1 MERVEAYIRRLM
13 ERSTPEKTAWNLEK
27 IREGK
32 RVTWNYIDGC
42 MLTALL
48 SLSEIRGD
56 DRYAAFAERVT
67 DHFVQEDGSILTFDP
82 QKRQLDDI
90 NEGRVLFPVYRM
102 TGKEKYR
109 RAAEMLH
116 RTLQDQ
122 PRTVEGSFWHKK
134 IYPNQVWL
142 DGIYMAQPFEALYQ
156 GAFGDGDV
164 SDILRQVRTVRA
176 RMRDAQT
183 GLYRHGYDASRQAFW
198 ADPVTGL
205 SRCVWLRA
213 LGWFFKALADLSEI
227 LPEGE
232 AKSEIAGIFRELAQ
246 SVARYADP
254 DTGLYWQVVDQ
265 GGRAGNYLESSG
277 SSMIACGMLKG
288 ARLGI
293 LDPSLGEL
301 GRKTFGTLKDRLVW
315 KDGEPELGGICLVAG
330 LGPENNR
337 RRDGSFEYYIS
348 EPVVANDAKG
358 VAPFVLCY
366 TEMLRAGK
374 QAVSGDSTKAT

>member
-1 MERVEAYIRRLM
+1 MKRVEAYILRLM
-13 ERSTPEKTAWNLEK
+13 EKSTPERTAWNMEK
-27 IREGK
+27 LREG
-32 RVTWNYIDGC
+32 RQSTWNYIDGC
-42 MLTALL
+42 MLTALV
-48 SLSEIRGD
+48 SLTEITGD
-56 DRYAAFAERVT
+56 DRYADFAERVA
-67 DHFVQEDGSILTFDP
+67 DHFVQGDGSILTFDAE
-82 QKRQLDDI
+82 KRQLDDI
-90 NEGRVLFPVYRM
+90 NEGRVLFPAYRR

-116 RTLQDQ
+116 ETLGQQ
-122 PRTVEGSFWHKK
+122 PRTAEGSYWHKK

-142 DGIYMAQPFEALYQ
+142 DGVYMAQPFEALYQ
-156 GAFGDGDV
+156 LTFGDGDV
-164 SDILRQVRTVRA
+164 RDIVHQVRIVRA
-176 RMRDAQT
+176 RMRDPET

-198 ADPVTGL
+198 ADPETGL

-213 LGWFFKALADLSEI
+213 LGWFFMALADLSEI
-227 LPEGE
+227 LPEG
-232 AKSEIAGIFRELAQ
+232 AARREIAGIFRDLAE

-288 ARLGI
+288 ARLGL
-293 LDPSLGEL
+293 LDADMAAL
-301 GRKTFGTLKDRLVW
+301 GRKTFGTLIDRLVW

-330 LGPENNR
+330 LGPQDNR

-348 EPVVANDAKG
+348 EPVVSNDAKG
-358 VAPFVLCY
+358 VAPFVMCY

-374 QAVSGDSTKAT
+374 

>member
-1 MERVEAYIRRLM
+1 MKDRIEEYILRLV
-13 ERSTPEKTAWNLEK
+13 ERSTPERTAWNLEK
-27 IREGK
+27 LREGK
-32 RVTWNYIDGC
+32 PATWNYIDGC

-48 SLSEIRGD
+48 SLTEITGD
-56 DRYAAFAERVT
+56 SRYAAFAEQVT
-67 DHFVQEDGSILTFDP
+67 DHFVREDGEILTFAP
-82 QKRQLDDI
+82 EKQQLDDF

-116 RTLQDQ
+116 RTLAGQ
-122 PRTVEGSFWHKK
+122 PRTTEGSFWHKK

-142 DGIYMAQPFEALYQ
+142 DGIYMAQPFEAMYQ
-156 GAFGDGDV
+156 MTFGNGDV
-164 SDILRQVRTVRA
+164 SDILKQVRIVREK
-176 RMRDAQT
+176 MRDPVT
-183 GLYRHGYDASRQAFW
+183 GLYYHGYDASRTAFW
-198 ADPVTGL
+198 ADPETGL

-213 LGWFFKALADLSEI
+213 LGWFFMALADLAEI
-227 LPEGE
+227 LHDGAER
-232 AKSEIAGIFRELAQ
+232 AEIAGIFSDLAT
-246 SVARYADP
+246 SAARYADP
-254 DTGLYWQVVDQ
+254 ETGLYWQVVDQ
-265 GGRAGNYLESSG
+265 GNREGNYPESSG

-293 LDPSLGEL
+293 LDTAFAEL
-301 GRKTFGTLKDRLVW
+301 GRKTFGTLTDRLVW

-358 VAPFVLCY
+358 VAPFTLCY
-366 TEMLRAGK
+366 TELLRAGR
-374 QAVSGDSTKAT
+374 

>member
-1 MERVEAYIRRLM
+1 MKDRIEEYILRLV

-32 RVTWNYIDGC
+32 PVTWNYIDGC

-48 SLSEIRGD
+48 SLTEITGD
-56 DRYAAFAERVT
+56 SRYADFAERVT
-67 DHFVQEDGSILTFDP
+67 DHFVREDGEILTFDP
-82 QKRQLDDI
+82 EKQQLDDF
-90 NEGRVLFPVYRM
+90 NEGRVLFPVYSM

-109 RAAEMLH
+109 KAAEMLH
-116 RTLQDQ
+116 RTLAGQ
-122 PRTVEGSFWHKK
+122 PRTKEGSFWHKK

-142 DGIYMAQPFEALYQ
+142 DGIYMAQPFEAKYQ
-156 GAFGDGDV
+156 LTFGNGDL
-164 SDILRQVRTVRA
+164 SDILKQVRTVREK
-176 RMRDAQT
+176 MRNPVT
-183 GLYRHGYDASRQAFW
+183 GLYYHGYDASRTAFW
-198 ADPVTGL
+198 ADPETGL

-213 LGWFFKALADLSEI
+213 LGWFFMALADLAEI
-227 LPEGE
+227 MPDGE
-232 AKSEIAGIFRELAQ
+232 ERTGIAEIFRDLAE
-246 SVARYADP
+246 SVSRYADP
-254 DTGLYWQVVDQ
+254 ETGLYWQVVDQ
-265 GGRAGNYLESSG
+265 GGREGNYLESSG

-288 ARLGI
+288 SRLGI
-293 LDPSLGEL
+293 LEKEFADLGK
-301 GRKTFGTLKDRLVW
+301 RTFEALQDRLAW

-366 TEMLRAGK
+366 TEMLR
-374 QAVSGDSTKAT
+374 SRS

>member
-1 MERVEAYIRRLM
+1 MDRIEAYILRLV
-13 ERSTPEKTAWNLEK
+13 EKSTPEKTAWNMEK

-32 RVTWNYIDGC
+32 PATWNYIDGC

-48 SLSEIRGD
+48 AMTEITGD
-56 DRYAAFAERVT
+56 PRFAAFAEQVT
-67 DHFVQEDGSILTFDP
+67 DHFVQENGKILTFDAE
-82 QKRQLDDI
+82 KRQLDDI

-109 RAAEMLH
+109 KAAETLH
-116 RTLQDQ
+116 RALAQQ
-122 PRTVEGSFWHKK
+122 PRTAEGSFWHKK

-156 GAFGDGDV
+156 QFFGDGDTGDV
-164 SDILRQVRTVRA
+164 LKQLRIVRE
-176 RMRDAQT
+176 RMLDPET

-198 ADPVTGL
+198 ADPETGL

-213 LGWFFKALADLSEI
+213 EGWFFMALADLCGI
-227 LPEGE
+227 LPDGAERE
-232 AKSEIAGIFRELAQ
+232 ETAGIFRELAE
-246 SVARYADP
+246 SVARFADP
-254 DTGLYWQVVDQ
+254 ETGMYWQVMDQ
-265 GGRAGNYLESSG
+265 GGRQGNYLESSG

-293 LDPSLGEL
+293 LDTAFAEL
-301 GRKTFGTLKDRLVW
+301 GRKTFGTLADRLVW

-366 TEMLRAGK
+366 TELLRAGR
-374 QAVSGDSTKAT
+374 

>member
-1 MERVEAYIRRLM
+1 MNDRIEQYILRLVEQ
-13 ERSTPEKTAWNLEK
+13 STPDRTAWNLEK

-32 RVTWNYIDGC
+32 PVTWNYIDGC

-48 SLSEIRGD
+48 SLTDITGD
-56 DRYAAFAERVT
+56 RHYAAFAEQVT
-67 DHFVQEDGSILTFDP
+67 DYFVQEDGGILTFEP
-82 QKRQLDDI
+82 EKRQLDDF

-116 RTLQDQ
+116 RTLEEQ
-122 PRTVEGSFWHKK
+122 PRTKEGSFWHKK
-134 IYPNQVWL
+134 IYPDQVWL

-156 GAFGDGDV
+156 LTFGNGDV
-164 SDILRQVRTVRA
+164 SDILKQVRTVREK
-176 RMRDAQT
+176 MRDPVT
-183 GLYRHGYDASRQAFW
+183 GLYYHGYDASRTAFW
-198 ADPVTGL
+198 ADPETGL

-213 LGWFFKALADLSEI
+213 LGWFFMALADLAEI
-227 LPEGE
+227 LPAGTEQ
-232 AKSEIAGIFRELAQ
+232 AGIAEIFRDLAK

-254 DTGLYWQVVDQ
+254 ETGLYWQVVDQ
-265 GGRAGNYLESSG
+265 GGREGNYLESSG

-288 ARLGI
+288 QRLGL
-293 LDPSLGEL
+293 LDREYGALAA
-301 GRKTFGTLKDRLVW
+301 KTFGTLCSRLAW

-366 TEMLRAGK
+366 TEMLR
-374 QAVSGDSTKAT
+374 SPS

>member
-1 MERVEAYIRRLM
+1 MKDSIEEYILRLV

-32 RVTWNYIDGC
+32 PVTWNYIDGC

-48 SLSEIRGD
+48 SLTEITGD
-56 DRYAAFAERVT
+56 PRYAAFAEQVT
-67 DHFVQEDGSILTFDP
+67 DHFVREDGEILTFVP
-82 QKRQLDDI
+82 EKQQLDDF

-102 TGKEKYR
+102 TGKKKYR
-109 RAAEMLH
+109 KAAEMLH
-116 RTLQDQ
+116 RTLAGQ
-122 PRTVEGSFWHKK
+122 PRTKEGSFWHKK

-142 DGIYMAQPFEALYQ
+142 DGIYMAPPFETWYQ
-156 GAFGDGDV
+156 LTFGNGDM
-164 SDILRQVRTVRA
+164 SDVLKQVRIVREK
-176 RMRDAQT
+176 MRDPVT
-183 GLYRHGYDASRQAFW
+183 GLYYHGYDASRTAFW
-198 ADPVTGL
+198 ADSETGL

-213 LGWFFKALADLSEI
+213 LGWFFMALADLAEI
-227 LPEGE
+227 LPDGGE
-232 AKSEIAGIFRELAQ
+232 RTEIAGIFSDLAE
-246 SVARYADP
+246 SVSRYADP
-254 DTGLYWQVVDQ
+254 ETGLYWQVVDQ
-265 GGRAGNYLESSG
+265 GGREGNYLESSG

-288 ARLGI
+288 SRLGI
-293 LDPSLGEL
+293 LEKEFADF
-301 GRKTFGTLKDRLVW
+301 GRRTFEALQDRLTW

-366 TEMLRAGK
+366 TEMLQSR
-374 QAVSGDSTKAT
+374 S